1 MRQEGALHTVSRRLA
16 ANFLVLIVAFVFGAM
31 PATAFSATFTATGA
45 PAVVLEAAANIPNL
59 HQVDENFYRG
69 GMPNQAG
76 LRQLRDAGVK
86 TVISLANEKKYL
98 ASEKEAV
105 KELGMTFVHIPMSA
119 WRKPKQNDIDA
130 FMAVVQDKDE
140 EPVFVHC
147 VHGRDRTGAMVAMYR
162 IQEQGWS
169 AEQAYGEMVD
179 KGFRK
184 FFLALKDMVFD
195 LGEEIAEKRD
205 TAA

>member
-76 LRQLRDAGVK
+76 LRQ
-86 TVISLANEKKYL
+86 YL
-98 ASEKEAV
+98 ASEK
-105 KELGMTFVHIPMSA
+105 
-119 WRKPKQNDIDA
+119 
-130 FMAVVQDKDE
+130 
-140 EPVFVHC
+140 
-147 VHGRDRTGAMVAMYR
+147 
-162 IQEQGWS
+162 
-169 AEQAYGEMVD
+169 
-179 KGFRK
+179 
-184 FFLALKDMVFD
+184 
-195 LGEEIAEKRD
+195 
-205 TAA
+205 

>member
-1 MRQEGALHTVSRRLA
+1 
-16 ANFLVLIVAFVFGAM
+16 
-31 PATAFSATFTATGA
+31 
-45 PAVVLEAAANIPNL
+45 
-59 HQVDENFYRG
+59 
-69 GMPNQAG
+69 
-76 LRQLRDAGVK
+76 
-86 TVISLANEKKYL
+86 
-98 ASEKEAV
+98 
-105 KELGMTFVHIPMSA
+105 
-119 WRKPKQNDIDA
+119 
-130 FMAVVQDKDE
+130 
-140 EPVFVHC
+140 
-147 VHGRDRTGAMVAMYR
+147 MYR